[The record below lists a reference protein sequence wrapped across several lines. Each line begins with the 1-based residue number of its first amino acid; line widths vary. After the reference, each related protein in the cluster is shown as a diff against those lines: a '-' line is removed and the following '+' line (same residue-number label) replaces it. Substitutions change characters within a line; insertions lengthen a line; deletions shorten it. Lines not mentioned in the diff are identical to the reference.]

1 MESEANKRAEEN
13 IRVLFASL
21 LLTLLSEIS
30 NDRRNKVGFMP
41 LNMLSG
47 LGVWLIICGKRT

>member
-30 NDRRNKVGFMP
+30 NDRRNKVGSC
-41 LNMLSG
+41 L
-47 LGVWLIICGKRT
+47 